1 MLYVYLSGFI
11 VAAALCCQ
19 SCVSLHQITT
29 SKDYVWV
36 KDSTN
41 RFYYFMEKSLWSKD
55 FADSLKRNSEVGFE
69 KIILK
74 YQQDNFFSFD
84 RMNIFIVEDIAKLQ
98 DRFGGAFYLLDIDFN
113 TYHNRKD
120 TIGIIS
126 QNGKDPY
133 IITTISRLGL
143 HKNYDYVLALL
154 IYQTLKS
161 VGVYVWKNEFEYAT
175 AIYAQDNWF
184 GYDLHDLAA
193 HYYQNQLTFPF
204 VRWCFN
210 LPGAVPL
217 RNSPLFH
224 GITTYTWIYW
234 VYNKGILYPMTASFY
249 KYIGEKY
256 GVASLHQWK
265 FRNLDEG
272 IDWYSDETLLEW
284 EAMIRERQKNNKE
297 RIDSIGYLRLFQ
309 PKF

>member
-11 VAAALCCQ
+11 VAAALCFQ
-19 SCVSLHQITT
+19 SCVSLREMTT

-36 KDSTN
+36 KDSSN

-55 FADSLKRNSEVGFE
+55 FADSLKRTSEVGFE

-74 YQQDNFFSFD
+74 YQEDNFFPFD
-84 RMNIFIVEDIAKLQ
+84 RMSIFIVEDMAKLSV
-98 DRFGGAFYLLDIDFN
+98 RFGGAFYFLDLDFN
-113 TYHNRKD
+113 NYRNRKD

-126 QNGKDPY
+126 QNGKEPY
-133 IITTISRLGL
+133 FITTISRLGL

-161 VGVYVWKNEFEYAT
+161 VGVYVWKNEFEYAA

-204 VRWCFN
+204 VRWCSNF
-210 LPGAVPL
+210 LGTSSF
-217 RNSPLFH
+217 RNSNLFH
-224 GITTYTWIYW
+224 GKTYTYIDW
-234 VYNKGILYPMTASFY
+234 VDNQGILYPMTASFY
-249 KYIGEKY
+249 KYVGEKY
-256 GVASLHQWK
+256 GVSSLQQWK

-272 IDWYSDETLLEW
+272 IDWYSDEILLEW
-284 EAMIRERQKNNKE
+284 EAMIKERQKTNKE
-297 RIDSIGYLRLFQ
+297 RIDSISYLRLFQ
-309 PKF
+309 PK